1 MKNPYISLHKLKQKT
16 QSSLA
21 TFGLGTRH
29 TIGYTFHNQ
38 ECKIKITCTKI
49 KRVYRKHHCI

>member
-21 TFGLGTRH
+21 TFGLET
-29 TIGYTFHNQ
+29 
-38 ECKIKITCTKI
+38 
-49 KRVYRKHHCI
+49 

>member
-21 TFGLGTRH
+21 AIFGVETRH
-29 TIGYTFHNQ
+29 A
-38 ECKIKITCTKI
+38 
-49 KRVYRKHHCI
+49 VYVA

>member
-21 TFGLGTRH
+21 TFGLETRH
-29 TIGYTFHNQ
+29 TIYV
-38 ECKIKITCTKI
+38 I
-49 KRVYRKHHCI
+49 KRARSKLHV